1 MRSAQNGLSNPS
13 LFTNPQNSQQAGP
26 ISQAS
31 SKQNSFPGQQ
41 RQPQQQPSYAGDFVD
56 SPQTTQIS
64 DNVGLSLSGMSDMER
79 FGLTGLL
86 GMIRNESQDLGMLA
100 VGQDLTQLGL
110 NLNQPE
116 YGVRSM

>member
-13 LFTNPQNSQQAGP
+13 LFTNSQNPQQTRP
-26 ISQAS
+26 ISQAP
-31 SKQNSFPGQQ
+31 SKQNLFASQQ
-41 RQPQQQPSYAGDFVD
+41 RQPQQQAYGGEFVE
-56 SPQTTQIS
+56 SPQVAQIPENS
-64 DNVGLSLSGMSDMER
+64 GLSLSGMSEMER
-79 FGLTGLL
+79 FGFTGLL

-116 YGVRSM
+116 YESHAV